1 MRSLFIREEI
11 LFTGEQLTSFWA
23 YKNYDILGDNIV
35 AFIGPCQ
42 VDEKFIIGIDHFKK
56 KTQIESERMLHF
68 LVEHFDLDLEKAI
81 LRQKLLVDILKD
93 KLNHRLKGEV
103 LQRWGDD
110 LFDTDYK
117 LTVSAT
123 VRTTV
128 SAKIHLGINIS
139 SKNTP
144 VKTKGLDDYGI
155 DPHDISQ
162 AVMDQYR
169 LDMRLIAQK
178 LCKTRSIE

>member
-1 MRSLFIREEI
+1 MRSLFVRDEI
-11 LFTGEQLTSFWA
+11 LFTGEQLSSFWA
-23 YKNYDILGDNIV
+23 HKNYDVLGDNIV

-42 VDEKFIIGIDHFKK
+42 VEEKYIIGIDHFKK
-56 KTQIESERMLHF
+56 KTQIKSERMLHF

-93 KLNHRLKGEV
+93 KLNHRLKGDV

-110 LFDTDYK
+110 LFDTDSK
-117 LTVSAT
+117 LTVSVT
-123 VRTTV
+123 LRTSV
-128 SAKIHLGINIS
+128 STKIHLGINIS
-139 SKNTP
+139 SKNIP
-144 VKTKGLDDYGI
+144 VKAKGLEDYGI
-155 DPHDISQ
+155 DPNDVSQ

-169 LDMRLIAQK
+169 LDMRLISQK

>member
-1 MRSLFIREEI
+1 MISLFVRDEI
-11 LFTGEQLTSFWA
+11 LFTGEQLSSFWA
-23 YKNYDILGDNIV
+23 YKNYDVLGDNIV

-42 VDEKFIIGIDHFKK
+42 VDEKYIIGIDHFKK
-56 KTQIESERMLHF
+56 KTQIKSERMLHF
-68 LVEHFDLDLEKAI
+68 LVEHFELDLEKAI

-93 KLNHRLKGEV
+93 KLNHRLKGDV

-110 LFDTDYK
+110 LFDTDSK

-123 VRTTV
+123 LRTSV
-128 SAKIHLGINIS
+128 STKIHLGINIS
-139 SKNTP
+139 SKNIP
-144 VKTKGLDDYGI
+144 VKAKGLEDYGI
-155 DPHDISQ
+155 DPNDVSQ

-169 LDMRLIAQK
+169 LDMRLISQK

>member
-1 MRSLFIREEI
+1 MKSLFVRDEI
-11 LFTGEQLTSFWA
+11 LFTGEQLSSFWA
-23 YKNYDILGDNIV
+23 YKNYDVLGDNIV

-42 VDEKFIIGIDHFKK
+42 VDEKYIIRIDHFKK
-56 KTQIESERMLHF
+56 KTQIKSERMLHF
-68 LVEHFDLDLEKAI
+68 LVEHFELDLEKAI

-93 KLNHRLKGEV
+93 KLNHRLKGDV

-110 LFDTDYK
+110 LFDTDSK

-123 VRTTV
+123 LRTSV
-128 SAKIHLGINIS
+128 STKIHLGINIS
-139 SKNTP
+139 SKNIP
-144 VKTKGLDDYGI
+144 VKAKGLEDYGI
-155 DPHDISQ
+155 DPDDVSQ

-169 LDMRLIAQK
+169 LDMRLISQK

>member
-1 MRSLFIREEI
+1 MRSLFVRDEI
-11 LFTGEQLTSFWA
+11 LFTGEQLSSFWA
-23 YKNYDILGDNIV
+23 YRNYDVLGDNIV

-42 VDEKFIIGIDHFKK
+42 VDEKYIIGIDHFKK
-56 KTQIESERMLHF
+56 KTQIKSERMLHF
-68 LVEHFDLDLEKAI
+68 LVEHFELDLEKAI

-93 KLNHRLKGEV
+93 KLNHRLKGDV

-110 LFDTDYK
+110 LFDTDSK

-123 VRTTV
+123 LRTSV
-128 SAKIHLGINIS
+128 STKIHLGINIS
-139 SKNTP
+139 SKNIS
-144 VKTKGLDDYGI
+144 VKAKGLEDYGI
-155 DPHDISQ
+155 DPNDVSQ

-169 LDMRLIAQK
+169 LDMRLISQK